1 MPGLLTH
8 GEHAGRGRALPSD
21 SLYRWSPRMR
31 KIAFLIPALL
41 LAACSQPASP
51 PEPLA
56 DAPPP
61 MTGATPAE
69 AAASTTPDAVA
80 APQAAAEHAK
90 DAAAAPAD
98 ASSPV
103 EPAADDARARI
114 ETLLG
119 DAAQYEKVFN
129 AFKTAVVAG
138 DRPAVVEEVRFPL
151 NISGG
156 KKITGPGE
164 FQRNYEKIIT
174 PAVVKAVSAQE
185 FGKVFVN
192 QQGVMIGD
200 GQVWLNGQCL
210 DKACTRTEVKVITI
224 Q

>member
-1 MPGLLTH
+1 M
-8 GEHAGRGRALPSD
+8 
-21 SLYRWSPRMR
+21 RM
-31 KIAFLIPALL
+31 IAVLIPALL
-41 LAACSQPASP
+41 LAACSQPAP
-51 PEPLA
+51 PAPPAEPA
-56 DAPPP
+56 VDAPPP
-61 MTGATPAE
+61 MEASAAATPAAE
-69 AAASTTPDAVA
+69 PAKPAAEPAST
-80 APQAAAEHAK
+80 APTAT
-90 DAAAAPAD
+90 D
-98 ASSPV
+98 
-103 EPAADDARARI
+103 EPAADARARI

-129 AFKTAVVAG
+129 TFKTAVIGG
-138 DRPAVVEEVRFPL
+138 DRAAVVEEVRFPL

-174 PAVVKAVSAQE
+174 PAVVKAVSEQD
-185 FGKVFVN
+185 FSKVFVN

-210 DKACTRTEVKVITI
+210 DQACTKTEVKVITI

>member
-1 MPGLLTH
+1 M
-8 GEHAGRGRALPSD
+8 
-21 SLYRWSPRMR
+21 
-31 KIAFLIPALL
+31 
-41 LAACSQPASP
+41 
-51 PEPLA
+51 
-56 DAPPP
+56 
-61 MTGATPAE
+61 
-69 AAASTTPDAVA
+69 
-80 APQAAAEHAK
+80 
-90 DAAAAPAD
+90 
-98 ASSPV
+98 
-103 EPAADDARARI
+103 
-114 ETLLG
+114 LG

-129 AFKTAVVAG
+129 AFKTAVVGG
-138 DRPAVVEEVRFPL
+138 DRAAVVEEVRFPL

-174 PAVVKAVSAQE
+174 PAVVKAMSEQD

-210 DKACTRTEVKVITI
+210 DKACAQTEVKVITI

>member
-1 MPGLLTH
+1 
-8 GEHAGRGRALPSD
+8 
-21 SLYRWSPRMR
+21 MR
-31 KIAFLIPALL
+31 TIAVLIPALL
-41 LAACSQPASP
+41 LAACSQPAP
-51 PEPLA
+51 PAEPA
-56 DAPPP
+56 VDAPPP
-61 MTGATPAE
+61 MEASAAATPAAE
-69 AAASTTPDAVA
+69 PAK
-80 APQAAAEHAK
+80 AAAEPVG
-90 DAAAAPAD
+90 AAPAD
-98 ASSPV
+98 VSA
-103 EPAADDARARI
+103 EDARARI

-129 AFKTAVVAG
+129 AFKTAVVSG
-138 DRPAVVEEVRFPL
+138 DRAAVVEEVRFPL

-174 PAVVKAVSAQE
+174 PAVVKAVSGQD

-210 DKACTRTEVKVITI
+210 DQACAQTEVKVITI

>member
-1 MPGLLTH
+1 
-8 GEHAGRGRALPSD
+8 
-21 SLYRWSPRMR
+21 MR
-31 KIAFLIPALL
+31 TIAVLIPALL
-41 LAACSQPASP
+41 LAACSQPAP
-51 PEPLA
+51 PAEPA
-56 DAPPP
+56 VDAPPP
-61 MTGATPAE
+61 MEASAAATPASE
-69 AAASTTPDAVA
+69 PAK
-80 APQAAAEHAK
+80 AAAEPAG
-90 DAAAAPAD
+90 AAPAE
-98 ASSPV
+98 V
-103 EPAADDARARI
+103 PAEDARARI

-129 AFKTAVVAG
+129 AFRTAVVGG
-138 DRPAVVEEVRFPL
+138 DRAAVVEEVRFPL

-174 PAVVKAVSAQE
+174 PAVVKAVSEQD

-210 DKACTRTEVKVITI
+210 DQACTKTEVKVITI

>member
-1 MPGLLTH
+1 
-8 GEHAGRGRALPSD
+8 
-21 SLYRWSPRMR
+21 MR
-31 KIAFLIPALL
+31 TIAVLIPALL
-41 LAACSQPASP
+41 LAACSQPAP
-51 PEPLA
+51 PAEPAA

-61 MTGATPAE
+61 MEASAAATPA
-69 AAASTTPDAVA
+69 AGPAK
-80 APQAAAEHAK
+80 AAAEPAG
-90 DAAAAPAD
+90 AAPAD
-98 ASSPV
+98 V
-103 EPAADDARARI
+103 PAEDARARI

-129 AFKTAVVAG
+129 AFKTAVVGG
-138 DRPAVVEEVRFPL
+138 DRAAVVEEVRFPL
-151 NISGG
+151 NIAGG

-174 PAVVKAVSAQE
+174 PAVVKVVSEQD

-210 DKACTRTEVKVITI
+210 DQACTKTEVRVITI

>member
-1 MPGLLTH
+1 
-8 GEHAGRGRALPSD
+8 
-21 SLYRWSPRMR
+21 MR
-31 KIAFLIPALL
+31 TIAVLIPALL
-41 LAACSQPASP
+41 LAACSQPAP
-51 PEPLA
+51 PAEPA
-56 DAPPP
+56 VDAPPP
-61 MTGATPAE
+61 MEASAAATPASE
-69 AAASTTPDAVA
+69 PAK
-80 APQAAAEHAK
+80 AAAEPAG
-90 DAAAAPAD
+90 AAPAEVS
-98 ASSPV
+98 A
-103 EPAADDARARI
+103 EDARARI

-129 AFKTAVVAG
+129 AFRTAVVGG
-138 DRPAVVEEVRFPL
+138 DRAAVVEEVRFPL

-174 PAVVKAVSAQE
+174 PAVVKAVSEQD

-210 DKACTRTEVKVITI
+210 DHACTKTEVKVITI

>member
-1 MPGLLTH
+1 
-8 GEHAGRGRALPSD
+8 
-21 SLYRWSPRMR
+21 MR
-31 KIAFLIPALL
+31 TIAFLIPALL

-51 PEPLA
+51 PEPAA

-90 DAAAAPAD
+90 DVAAAPAD

-129 AFKTAVVAG
+129 AFKAAVVAG

-185 FGKVFVN
+185 FGKAFVN

>member
-1 MPGLLTH
+1 
-8 GEHAGRGRALPSD
+8 
-21 SLYRWSPRMR
+21 MR
-31 KIAFLIPALL
+31 TIAVLIPALL
-41 LAACSQPASP
+41 LAACSQPAP
-51 PEPLA
+51 PAEPA
-56 DAPPP
+56 VDAPPP
-61 MTGATPAE
+61 ME
-69 AAASTTPDAVA
+69 AS
-80 APQAAAEHAK
+80 
-90 DAAAAPAD
+90 AAAAPA
-98 ASSPV
+98 A
-103 EPAADDARARI
+103 EPAKVAAEPAGAAPADVPAEDARARI

-129 AFKTAVVAG
+129 AFKTAVVGG
-138 DRPAVVEEVRFPL
+138 DRAAVVEEVRFPL

-174 PAVVKAVSAQE
+174 PAVVKAVSGQD

-210 DKACTRTEVKVITI
+210 DQACAQTEVKVITI

>member
-1 MPGLLTH
+1 
-8 GEHAGRGRALPSD
+8 
-21 SLYRWSPRMR
+21 MR
-31 KIAFLIPALL
+31 TIAVLIPALL
-41 LAACSQPASP
+41 LAACSQPAP
-51 PEPLA
+51 PAEPA
-56 DAPPP
+56 VDAPPP
-61 MTGATPAE
+61 MEASAAATPA
-69 AAASTTPDAVA
+69 
-80 APQAAAEHAK
+80 AET
-90 DAAAAPAD
+90 AAPA
-98 ASSPV
+98 A
-103 EPAADDARARI
+103 EPAAADAPAEDARARI

-129 AFKTAVVAG
+129 AFNTAVVGG
-138 DRPAVVEEVRFPL
+138 DRAAVVEEVRFPL
-151 NISGG
+151 NIAGG

-174 PAVVKAVSAQE
+174 PAVVKAVSGQD

-210 DKACTRTEVKVITI
+210 DQACTTTEVKVITI

>member
-1 MPGLLTH
+1 M
-8 GEHAGRGRALPSD
+8 R
-21 SLYRWSPRMR
+21 RM
-31 KIAFLIPALL
+31 AYLIPALL
-41 LAACSQPASP
+41 LAACSQPAP
-51 PEPLA
+51 PAKPAA

-61 MTGATPAE
+61 MEASAPA
-69 AAASTTPDAVA
+69 APAAST
-80 APQAAAEHAK
+80 
-90 DAAAAPAD
+90 AAAPAAPEAD
-98 ASSPV
+98 T
-103 EPAADDARARI
+103 PAEDARARI

-129 AFKTAVVAG
+129 AFKTAVVGG
-138 DRPAVVEEVRFPL
+138 DRAAVVEEVRFPL

-174 PAVVKAVSAQE
+174 PAVVKAVSEQD

-210 DKACTRTEVKVITI
+210 DQACTKTEVKVITI

>member
-1 MPGLLTH
+1 
-8 GEHAGRGRALPSD
+8 
-21 SLYRWSPRMR
+21 MR
-31 KIAFLIPALL
+31 TMAYLVPVLL

-51 PEPLA
+51 PEPAA

-80 APQAAAEHAK
+80 APHAAAEHAK
-90 DAAAAPAD
+90 DAAATPAD
-98 ASSPV
+98 APSPA

-138 DRPAVVEEVRFPL
+138 DRAAVVEEVRFPL

-185 FGKVFVN
+185 FGTVFVN

>member
-1 MPGLLTH
+1 
-8 GEHAGRGRALPSD
+8 
-21 SLYRWSPRMR
+21 MR
-31 KIAFLIPALL
+31 TMAYLVPVLL
-41 LAACSQPASP
+41 LAACSQPAP
-51 PEPLA
+51 
-56 DAPPP
+56 
-61 MTGATPAE
+61 PAE
-69 AAASTTPDAVA
+69 AAASSTPDAVA

-90 DAAAAPAD
+90 DAAATRADAANPAAPA
-98 ASSPV
+98 
-103 EPAADDARARI
+103 AAGDARARI

-119 DAAQYEKVFN
+119 DAAQYEKVFT
-129 AFKTAVVAG
+129 AFKTAVVGG
-138 DRPAVVEEVRFPL
+138 DRAAVVEEVRFPL

-156 KKITGPGE
+156 RKITGPGE

-174 PAVVKAVSAQE
+174 PAVVKAVSAQD
-185 FGKVFVN
+185 FGTVFVN

>member
-1 MPGLLTH
+1 M
-8 GEHAGRGRALPSD
+8 R
-21 SLYRWSPRMR
+21 RM
-31 KIAFLIPALL
+31 ACLIPALL
-41 LAACSQPASP
+41 LAACSQPAAP
-51 PEPLA
+51 PSEPVA

-61 MTGATPAE
+61 MEASAPATPA
-69 AAASTTPDAVA
+69 
-80 APQAAAEHAK
+80 APTAEP
-90 DAAAAPAD
+90 AAAAPAAPEAD
-98 ASSPV
+98 A
-103 EPAADDARARI
+103 PAEDARARI

-129 AFKTAVVAG
+129 AFKTAVVGG
-138 DRPAVVEEVRFPL
+138 DRAAVVEEVRFPL
-151 NISGG
+151 NIADG

-174 PAVVKAVSAQE
+174 PAVVKAVSEQD

-210 DKACTRTEVKVITI
+210 DQACKKTEVKVITI

>member
-1 MPGLLTH
+1 M
-8 GEHAGRGRALPSD
+8 R
-21 SLYRWSPRMR
+21 RM
-31 KIAFLIPALL
+31 AYLIPALL
-41 LAACSQPASP
+41 LAACSQPAP
-51 PEPLA
+51 PAEPAA

-61 MTGATPAE
+61 MEAGAAPTPAAE
-69 AAASTTPDAVA
+69 LVTP
-80 APQAAAEHAK
+80 AAEP
-90 DAAAAPAD
+90 AAIAPAD
-98 ASSPV
+98 A
-103 EPAADDARARI
+103 PAEDARARI
-114 ETLLG
+114 ESVLG

-129 AFKTAVVAG
+129 AFKTAVVGG
-138 DRPAVVEEVRFPL
+138 DRAAVVEEVRFPL

-174 PAVVKAVSAQE
+174 PAVVKAVTEQD

-210 DKACTRTEVKVITI
+210 DQACTKAEVKVITI